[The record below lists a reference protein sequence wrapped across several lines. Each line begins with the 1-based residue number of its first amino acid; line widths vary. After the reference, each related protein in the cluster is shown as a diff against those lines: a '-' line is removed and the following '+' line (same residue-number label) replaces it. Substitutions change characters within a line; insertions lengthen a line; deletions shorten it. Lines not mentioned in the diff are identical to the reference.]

1 MSGEEIRIKKIL
13 FAIDGSD
20 PSLKAAK
27 YAVRI
32 AKFERASIICIH
44 VIPKPQY
51 LADHPQ
57 ESSVLSYYGLGKK
70 LAGAWFRKA
79 IELASKEGIPM
90 KTDIIVDAASIP
102 DAIINYAANES
113 VDLIIL
119 GTRGSTGLKRFPLGS
134 VANAVVTHAM
144 GPVLVVR

>member
-1 MSGEEIRIKKIL
+1 MSKTGCSVLVDMLIFDPAQHDVRIMSGEEIQIKKIL

-44 VIPKPQY
+44 VIRKPQY

-57 ESSVLSYYGLGKK
+57 EPSLLSYYELGKK

-79 IELASKEGIPM
+79 IELASKEGIYNQG
-90 KTDIIVDAASIP
+90 K
-102 DAIINYAANES
+102 
-113 VDLIIL
+113 LIRRTL
-119 GTRGSTGLKRFPLGS
+119 QDSFNKC
-134 VANAVVTHAM
+134 V
-144 GPVLVVR
+144 